1 MIERRRIH
9 GSKPTLVFLHEGLGS
24 AAHWRDFPDQI
35 AESTGCGAFL
45 YSRRGYGASAPAALP
60 RPVTY
65 MHDEAAFLAQLL
77 EAEGIF
83 DPVLIGHSDGASIA
97 LIHAF
102 SQRSPLPRSAVVM
115 APHVFVED
123 VSVRSIAAAR
133 AAWETTDLRQRLER
147 WHGEN
152 VDCAFLGWNGAWLD
166 PAFRD
171 WSIEAELAA
180 IRCPLLVIQGEADEY
195 GTLEQV
201 RRIESLSGGPVETLV
216 LKDCGHA
223 PQRDQPARTR
233 EAITAFVRRTALT
246 RDPA

>member
-1 MIERRRIH
+1 MIESRRIH
-9 GSKPTLVFLHEGLGS
+9 GSNPTLVFLHEGLGS
-24 AAHWRDFPDQI
+24 AAQWRDFPDSLAQ
-35 AESTGCGAFL
+35 STGCGAFV
-45 YSRRGYGASAPAALP
+45 YSRYGYGGSDPVTLP

-65 MHDEAAFLAQLL
+65 MHDEAAILADLL
-77 EAEGIF
+77 EKQGIA
-83 DPVLIGHSDGASIA
+83 DPILVGHSDGASIT

-123 VSVRSIAAAR
+123 ISVRSIAAAR
-133 AAWETTDLRQRLER
+133 VAWETTDLREKLKR

-171 WSIEAELAA
+171 WSIESGLPG
-180 IRCPLLVIQGEADEY
+180 IRCPLLVIQGADDEY

-201 RRIESLSGGPVETLV
+201 RRIERGSGGPVETLV
-216 LKDCGHA
+216 LPDCGHA
-223 PQRDQPARTR
+223 PQRDQPAKTLD
-233 EAITAFVRRTALT
+233 AVSAFVRRSL
-246 RDPA
+246 